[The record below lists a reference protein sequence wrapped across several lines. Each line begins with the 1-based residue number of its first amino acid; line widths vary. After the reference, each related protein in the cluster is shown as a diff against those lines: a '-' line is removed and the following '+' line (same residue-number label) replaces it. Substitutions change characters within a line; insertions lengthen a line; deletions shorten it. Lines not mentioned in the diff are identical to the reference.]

1 MAIVRRCRGRCSTP
15 RRCLEHLWFDVM
27 HRGTRY
33 RMTVN
38 EFAVPR
44 MEVGKQRPIQSM
56 EEARDWERLFI
67 GEVKA
72 GRDPR
77 RLRTPRKPSDVAP
90 KDVASFLDAYVERC
104 AKPAGLKSEKSLCSR
119 VAVLK
124 KHLGD
129 LPLDSLEEPDDINRF
144 KTDSDYAEEVEL
156 ATLHRTLETLRA
168 AMNWGL
174 AQTPP
179 FFKKSPFHRYGVRMN
194 KKAETVRDRRLSR
207 EEEKQLL
214 DTALQKMNTGEHQF
228 VGPLLHDRIV
238 GALELCCR
246 RGEMLLIQNKR
257 VNWETCQ
264 IGIPGATAKDKENR
278 RIPFN
283 PKGRLA
289 AILERRATLGPD
301 AYVFGTA
308 SGEYQPELQTAW
320 ETLRLLAHGIE
331 PRPARNGAAWNRE
344 QLRNIDL
351 RWHDLRH
358 EGACRL
364 LADGVDIRIIQLM
377 LGHASIQQ
385 TQRYLNVT
393 DEELRRGLEVSWNNK
408 GRPLRLAVGA

>member
-1 MAIVRRCRGRCSTP
+1 
-15 RRCLEHLWFDVM
+15 
-27 HRGTRY
+27 
-33 RMTVN
+33 
-38 EFAVPR
+38 
-44 MEVGKQRPIQSM
+44 
-56 EEARDWERLFI
+56 
-67 GEVKA
+67 
-72 GRDPR
+72 
-77 RLRTPRKPSDVAP
+77 
-90 KDVASFLDAYVERC
+90 
-104 AKPAGLKSEKSLCSR
+104 
-119 VAVLK
+119 VLK

-129 LPLDSLEEPDDINRF
+129 LPLDSLEDPDDINRF
-144 KTDSDYAEEVEL
+144 KTESDYAEDVEL
-156 ATLHRTLETLRA
+156 ATMHRTLETLRA

-179 FFKKSPFHRYGVRMN
+179 FFRKSPFHRYGVRLN
-194 KKAETVRDRRLSR
+194 KKAETMRDRRLSR
-207 EEEKQLL
+207 DEEKQLL
-214 DTALQKMNTGEHQF
+214 DAALHKMNTPEHQY
-228 VGPLLHDRIV
+228 VGPLLHDRII

-257 VNWETCQ
+257 VNWDTGQ

-283 PKGRLA
+283 PNGRLA
-289 AILERRATLGPD
+289 AILERRKTLGPD

-308 SGEYQPELQTAW
+308 AGEYQPALQTAW
-320 ETLRLLAHGIE
+320 ETLRLLAYGIE
-331 PRPARNGAAWNRE
+331 PRPTRSGAVWNRD
-344 QLRNIDL
+344 QIRRIDL

-408 GRPLRLAVGA
+408 GRPLRLAAGA